1 MATTIPAFA
10 EQGRRVRDGAA
21 LALSVRVRF
30 RSLIGYVVGIAVGL
44 RLLAGCQRP
53 PEPRAPIAPTCAA
66 NRIGQVIVEGA
77 PRSAI
82 APLAV
87 LEGTLDDRPRLARIA
102 KVAAEGLRARGYLRA
117 EISITRDASCG
128 IDLTAE
134 VTLGPRFKIDRII
147 FETDDEFPAATR
159 LALIED
165 ALGTVN
171 TIGGI
176 YVEERLERALRE
188 LRRRY
193 ADAGWLEAK
202 ISTPRTTV
210 DEGGGVTVTVPIA
223 AGPRFTI
230 GTVRAVGGGK
240 ANRAV
245 IAALGLR
252 EGEYYD
258 KTVVRAG
265 IARARKQLDRW
276 IQVRVEIAEDRAEID
291 VEAIVEGR

>member
-1 MATTIPAFA
+1 
-10 EQGRRVRDGAA
+10 
-21 LALSVRVRF
+21 
-30 RSLIGYVVGIAVGL
+30 
-44 RLLAGCQRP
+44 
-53 PEPRAPIAPTCAA
+53 
-66 NRIGQVIVEGA
+66 VIIEGA
-77 PRSAI
+77 PRSAL

-117 EISITRDASCG
+117 EISIARDASCG
-128 IDLTAE
+128 IDLVAE
-134 VTLGPRFKIDRII
+134 VTLGPKFKIHNIV
-147 FETDDEFPAATR
+147 FETDDAFPAATR

-171 TIGGI
+171 TLGGI
-176 YVEERLERALRE
+176 YVEDRFVRALRE
-188 LRRRY
+188 LRKRY
-193 ADAGWLEAK
+193 ADAGWLDAT
-202 ISTPRTTV
+202 IATPRTTF
-210 DEGGGVTVTVPIA
+210 DEAGLVTVTVPIA
-223 AGPRFTI
+223 AGPRFKI

-258 KTVVRAG
+258 KTSVRAG

-276 IQVRVEIAEDRAEID
+276 IQVRVEVAEDRTEID
-291 VEAIVEGR
+291 VEAIVEGK